1 MGPADGCESI
11 CRAEAYHLEMNEI
24 NNNNIM
30 KRFATLLLAV
40 LTAGLLSAGLYA
52 ADKKKA
58 DIREVTFVTSID
70 CKNCVKK
77 VEAKLPYEKGVKD
90 LKVNLEDKTVWIK
103 YDASKTDSEKLA
115 AAIVK
120 LGYTAEELT
129 TEKQTEKE

>member
-1 MGPADGCESI
+1 
-11 CRAEAYHLEMNEI
+11 
-24 NNNNIM
+24 M

-77 VEAKLPYEKGVKD
+77 VEAKLPDEKGIKD
-90 LKVNLEDKTVWIK
+90 MKVTLADKTVWIK
-103 YDASKTDSEKLA
+103 YDASKTDKEKLA
-115 AAIVK
+115 AAINRI
-120 LGYTAEELT
+120 GFEA
-129 TEKQTEKE
+129 TEIEAAPKR

>member
-1 MGPADGCESI
+1 
-11 CRAEAYHLEMNEI
+11 MNEI

-40 LTAGLLSAGLYA
+40 LTAGMLSAGLYA

-58 DIREVTFVTSID
+58 DIREVTFVTSIE

-90 LKVNLEDKTVWIK
+90 LKINLDDQTVWIK
-103 YDASKTDSEKLA
+103 YDASRTDKEKLA